1 MQELVGH
8 SAKLEFNRDGK
19 RLFFSAKTI
28 SSITDTHIT
37 FVDKYDDVYTF
48 RLVDL
53 VEVNDVQ

>member
-37 FVDKYDDVYTF
+37 FVDKFNDVYTF
-48 RLVDL
+48 RLIDL
-53 VEVNDVQ
+53 VEANDVQ